1 MTDADSFYDKLL
13 ASIGLPYDEPEPPS
27 GPNRKELSQDCRSN
41 DHGRNG
47 EEREVPQ
54 QPAEP
59 QPKSQLPKS
68 KPQLQPPPKP
78 KPKPPRQKP
87 KPELKPEPRPET
99 RSTPN
104 PISTLPPKPIPSP
117 ADLRDRVQSLTR
129 KFSAS
134 APPPPPSPV
143 TAPNPLIEA
152 PSETL
157 NEAPPLPD
165 KPQSK
170 EGEPRKP
177 PSTLE
182 AELRRKLLEN
192 GLRKRKSSPPEGR
205 VPKVDGTDKRRKTTT
220 SPLPTPPTPSAPSTP
235 STPSAPSALPPPPSA
250 SVTPNSAVVERDSAA
265 EAEAIKSRQAELRR
279 KLLERSNLIKQK
291 PPLNQA
297 DEHVP
302 KHSFDP
308 TRKVNRSYSPIEIS
322 SDDDEPPSTS
332 KILSTLPP
340 FLPPRP
346 PPREGFKIRISVP
359 FRAALGRTIVLKTEK
374 LPLSTPI
381 SSILELFG
389 PARDGDHLY
398 FPGSNPKPTAEIEG
412 GEKADPVLGEEG
424 QRFYRDDDDTGREAS
439 KAQEAGMI
447 SPKTIVKKEEGWHP
461 QSADSSPVG
470 DSSLRGDAVD
480 YVPGSHLKQ
489 AETAESQWVGL
500 SATLEDIWTRGKKV
514 IDCTLV
520 RAGGGEDDEEEDQGF
535 SERNPPMNLED
546 RGHSWRPQHQHR
558 NSRGDFATGIE
569 HQWAEEH
576 GEEGEEGEEEEGD
589 GEGWGYNE
597 GYPEGSGPNSGMNWG
612 AGYPMGPGQPPGPW
626 NPEQYPMIPNTNI
639 PDPNTQW
646 YATQQYP
653 HSSQP
658 SPVFSPHDEGQ
669 GPGFMGGA
677 QAVQA
682 MHWVP
687 GHMDY
692 ANAGWMYGYGPND
705 VGQPGGGVEPAEEAP
720 AADPVNKVVADGKL
734 PPQGSSPQQPRVQMG
749 GAKQKRP
756 RGGRQVKKKERRKGG
771 SGGGGIGR
779 NGSGGGVVG

>member
-13 ASIGLPYDEPEPPS
+13 ASIGLPYDEPEP
-27 GPNRKELSQDCRSN
+27 LSESNNNEDYKHN

-47 EEREVPQ
+47 EEREVR
-54 QPAEP
+54 PAEP
-59 QPKSQLPKS
+59 QLPKS
-68 KPQLQPPPKP
+68 KPQPQPPLKS

-87 KPELKPEPRPET
+87 KPELKPDPQPEV
-99 RSTPN
+99 RSAPN
-104 PISTLPPKPIPSP
+104 PISTLPPKPIT
-117 ADLRDRVQSLTR
+117 DLRDKIQSLA
-129 KFSAS
+129 KKPSAS
-134 APPPPPSPV
+134 APPPPPV
-143 TAPNPLIEA
+143 AAPA
-152 PSETL
+152 PAPASEIP
-157 NEAPPLPD
+157 N
-165 KPQSK
+165 K
-170 EGEPRKP
+170 EGVPRKP

-205 VPKVDGTDKRRKTTT
+205 VLKVEGTDKRRK
-220 SPLPTPPTPSAPSTP
+220 PNILLLPTPCIPPIPSTLP
-235 STPSAPSALPPPPSA
+235 LLPPTSI
-250 SVTPNSAVVERDSAA
+250 TPNSVVVERDSAA

-291 PPLNQA
+291 PPLIQA
-297 DEHVP
+297 NEHIP
-302 KHSFDP
+302 NHSFDP

-322 SDDDEPPSTS
+322 SDDDDDDEPPSAS
-332 KILSTLPP
+332 KMLSALPP

-359 FRAALGRTIVLKTEK
+359 FRAAPGRTITLKTEK
-374 LPLSTPI
+374 LPLSTQI

-398 FPGSNPKPTAEIEG
+398 FPGSNPKPTVEIES
-412 GEKADPVLGEEG
+412 GEKTDLVLGEEG
-424 QRFYRDDDDTGREAS
+424 QRFYRDDDDTGRDAIR
-439 KAQEAGMI
+439 AREAGMI
-447 SPKTIVKKEEGWHP
+447 SPKTVVKKEEGWHP
-461 QSADSSPVG
+461 QSADSSPVAG
-470 DSSLRGDAVD
+470 SNLRGDAMD
-480 YVPGSHLKQ
+480 YVPSSHLKQ
-489 AETAESQWVGL
+489 PKPTESRWVGL

-514 IDCTLV
+514 VDCTLV
-520 RAGGGEDDEEEDQGF
+520 RAGDGEDDEEEEEDQGF
-535 SERNPPMNLED
+535 PERRPPTNLED
-546 RGHSWRPQHQHR
+546 RGLGWRPQHQHR

-569 HQWAEEH
+569 HQWPEEH
-576 GEEGEEGEEEEGD
+576 GEEGEEGEEEEAD

-597 GYPEGSGPNSGMNWG
+597 GYPEGSGPNNGMNWG

-626 NPEQYPMIPNTNI
+626 NSEQYPMIPNTNI

-646 YATQQYP
+646 YTTQQYP

-669 GPGFMGGA
+669 GSGFMGGA

-705 VGQPGGGVEPAEEAP
+705 VGQREGGGSGVEPAEEAP
-720 AADPVNKVVADGKL
+720 VADPVNKVVVDGKL
-734 PPQGSSPQQPRVQMG
+734 PPQSSSPQQPRVQMG
-749 GAKQKRP
+749 GIKQKRP

-771 SGGGGIGR
+771 SGGGRIGSS
-779 NGSGGGVVG
+779 GSGGGVGVVG

>member
-13 ASIGLPYDEPEPPS
+13 ASIGLPYDEPEPLS
-27 GPNRKELSQDCRSN
+27 ESNKKELPQDYRRN

-47 EEREVPQ
+47 EERER
-54 QPAEP
+54 PAEP

-68 KPQLQPPPKP
+68 KPQPQPPLKS

-87 KPELKPEPRPET
+87 KPESKPDPQPES

-104 PISTLPPKPIPSP
+104 PISTLPPKPI
-117 ADLRDRVQSLTR
+117 ADLRDRVQSLAR
-129 KFSAS
+129 KQSAS
-134 APPPPPSPV
+134 APPPSLV
-143 TAPNPLIEA
+143 AAPAPCSEVPNKA
-152 PSETL
+152 PSEV
-157 NEAPPLPD
+157 PPLPD
-165 KPQSK
+165 KSPVK
-170 EGEPRKP
+170 EGEPPKP

-205 VPKVDGTDKRRKTTT
+205 VPKADGTDKRRKPNIL
-220 SPLPTPPTPSAPSTP
+220 PLPTPRIPLTP
-235 STPSAPSALPPPPSA
+235 STLPLLPPTSIA
-250 SVTPNSAVVERDSAA
+250 PNSAVVEKDSAA

-291 PPLNQA
+291 PPLIQA
-297 DEHVP
+297 NEHAP
-302 KHSFDP
+302 NHSFDP

-332 KILSTLPP
+332 KMLSALPP

-359 FRAALGRTIVLKTEK
+359 FRAAPGRTITLKTEK

-398 FPGSNPKPTAEIEG
+398 FPGSNPKPTVEIES
-412 GEKADPVLGEEG
+412 GEKADLVLGEEG
-424 QRFYRDDDDTGREAS
+424 QRFYRDDDNTGREPI
-439 KAQEAGMI
+439 KAREAGMI
-447 SPKTIVKKEEGWHP
+447 SPKTVVKKEEGWHP

-470 DSSLRGDAVD
+470 GSSLRGDAID
-480 YVPGSHLKQ
+480 YVPSSHLKQ
-489 AETAESQWVGL
+489 PETTESRWVGL

-514 IDCTLV
+514 VDCALV
-520 RAGGGEDDEEEDQGF
+520 RAGDGEDDEEEDQGF
-535 SERNPPMNLED
+535 PERRPPTNIED
-546 RGHSWRPQHQHR
+546 RGHGWRPRHQHR
-558 NSRGDFATGIE
+558 DSRGDFATGIE
-569 HQWAEEH
+569 HQWPEEH
-576 GEEGEEGEEEEGD
+576 GEEGEEGEEEEAD
-589 GEGWGYNE
+589 GEGWGYSE
-597 GYPEGSGPNSGMNWG
+597 GYPEGSGPNNGMNWG
-612 AGYPMGPGQPPGPW
+612 TGYPMGPGQPSGPW

-646 YATQQYP
+646 YAAQQYP

-669 GPGFMGGA
+669 GSGFMGGA

-705 VGQPGGGVEPAEEAP
+705 VGQREGGGSGVEPAEEAP
-720 AADPVNKVVADGKL
+720 AADPVNKVVVDGKL

-749 GAKQKRP
+749 GIKQKRP

-771 SGGGGIGR
+771 SGGAGIGR
-779 NGSGGGVVG
+779 IGSGGSGGGVGVVG